1 MKRMIDI
8 QNLTA
13 YSENN
18 RIEAKRA
25 KGGLPGSLWETYSA
39 FANTDGGVILLGVD
53 ETEQH
58 TLVATGVDDAH
69 KIVGEFWN
77 MANNRQKVNLNLLT
91 DRMVNI
97 REVNGKEIVV
107 IEVPRADRRH
117 RPVFVGSDPMR
128 GTYRRNFEGDYL
140 CTTEEVAAMYRDAS
154 DVSLDQRV
162 LVDMEMD
169 VIDLDTLHRFR
180 NRFVQFHVNHKW
192 NEEGDDVFMRRIG
205 AVALS
210 AEDRSFHPTLAGLL
224 MFGHEYDIV
233 RECPHYFLDYQ
244 ERLMQDVRWSYRLVS
259 SSGDWS
265 GNLYDFFFTVYPR
278 LVSDLP
284 KPFVTDGLGR
294 IDETPLHQALREV
307 LLNQLAHADHYG
319 RQGIVVV
326 KGRDEIT
333 LSNPGDIRIGLD
345 VALEGGVS
353 DPRNETLMK
362 MFSLVGIGERAGSGI
377 PDFTHTWKAY
387 EGEEPRYV
395 ITHSPDRTCLI
406 IPCKLVERVVDKVSD
421 NREVVDIMVDKAE
434 IRRFLVDKW
443 SINDKVVD
451 KMVDILALI
460 REKQVVRM
468 EDIVSQVSLN
478 ASTAKRYL
486 RRLVDMGLVTPE
498 GENKN
503 RRYRVL

>member
-8 QNLTA
+8 QNLTV

-39 FANTDGGVILLGVD
+39 FANTDGGIILLGVD
-53 ETEQH
+53 EDENH
-58 TLVATGVDDAH
+58 ALVATGVDDAH
-69 KIVGEFWN
+69 KMVGDFWN
-77 MANNRQKVNLNLLT
+77 MVNNRQKISLNLLT
-91 DRMVNI
+91 DRMVNV
-97 REVNGKEIVV
+97 REVDGKDVIT

-117 RPVFVGSDPMR
+117 RPVFVGADPMR

-154 DVSLDQRV
+154 DVSIDQRV
-162 LVDMEMD
+162 IVDMDID
-169 VIDLDTLHRFR
+169 VIDLDTLHRYR
-180 NRFVQFHVNHKW
+180 NRFAQFHAVHKW
-192 NEEGDDVFMRRIG
+192 NDEGDDVFMRRIG

-210 AEDRSFHPTLAGLL
+210 AEDRLFHPTLAGLL

-244 ERLMQDVRWSYRLVS
+244 ERLMEDVRWSHRLVS
-259 SSGDWS
+259 TSGDWS
-265 GNLYDFFFTVYPR
+265 GNLYDFFFSVYPR

-284 KPFVTDGLGR
+284 KPFVTDGLNR
-294 IDETPLHQALREV
+294 IDETPLHLALREV

-319 RQGIVVV
+319 RQGIVIV

-353 DPRNETLMK
+353 DPRNETIMK

-377 PDFTHTWKAY
+377 PDFTNTWKTY
-387 EGEEPRYV
+387 EGEEPQYV
-395 ITHSPDRTCLI
+395 ITHSPDRTRLV
-406 IPCKLVERVVDKVSD
+406 IPCKLVGNVVDKVSD
-421 NREVVDIMVDKAE
+421 KPKMVDKVVDKAE
-434 IRRFLVDKW
+434 IRRFLVEKW
-443 SINDKVVD
+443 SINEKVVD
-451 KMVDILALI
+451 RMVDILALI

-478 ASTAKRYL
+478 TSTAKRYL
-486 RRLVDMGLVTPE
+486 RRLIDMGQVIPE
-498 GENKN
+498 GENRN
-503 RRYRVL
+503 RKYRGA